1 MHAADQGGV
10 HRPVRIIV
18 PFKHNGAKSRL
29 SSALAPEERRLL
41 AFAMLRDVLDVVT
54 DPHRATVLSRP
65 GLDAAEVGRD
75 VEILESDLD
84 LNDALNSLI
93 EEEASHGWPSDIL
106 IVMADLAL
114 LTGNDVAGIL
124 NCDGDVVFSPGRG
137 GGTNMILIRSP
148 KFRTCYQGLSFPK
161 HLTFAK
167 DVGLEATVF
176 ESFRAGCDIDEPDD
190 LGEILI
196 HGRGKSRRLLEEWGF
211 KLCEDGRAECVR
223 RGGLPAQRI

>member
-1 MHAADQGGV
+1 M

-29 SSALAPEERRLL
+29 SSVLTPEERRLL

-54 DPHRATVLSRP
+54 GFHRATILSRL
-65 GLDAAEVGRD
+65 GLDIAEVGRD
-75 VEILESDLD
+75 VKVLELDLE

-93 EEEASHGWPSDIL
+93 SEEAERGWQSDIL

-114 LTGNDVAGIL
+114 LTGNEIARIL
-124 NCDGDVVFSPGRG
+124 NCDGDVVICPGRG

-148 KFRTCYQGLSFPK
+148 EFRTCYQGLSFQK
-161 HLTFAK
+161 HLAFAK
-167 DVGLEATVF
+167 ELRLDATVF

-190 LGEILI
+190 LAEVLI
-196 HGRGKSRRLLEEWGF
+196 HGQGKTKSLLQALGFRLSEKGG
-211 KLCEDGRAECVR
+211 KLSIR
-223 RGGLPAQRI
+223 

>member
-1 MHAADQGGV
+1 MHAADQGCV
-10 HRPVRIIV
+10 HRPVRIVV

-29 SSALAPEERRLL
+29 SSVLTPEERRLL

-54 DPHRATVLSRP
+54 GFHRVAVLSRP
-65 GLDAAEVGRD
+65 GLDITEVGRD
-75 VEILESDLD
+75 VEIRESDLE

-93 EEEASHGWPSDIL
+93 AEEASRGWTSDIL

-114 LTGNDVAGIL
+114 LTGKDVVGIL
-124 NCDGDVVFSPGRG
+124 NCDGDVVLIPGRG

-148 KFRTCYQGLSFPK
+148 RFRTCYQGLSFQK
-161 HLTFAK
+161 HLAFAK
-167 DVGLEATVF
+167 AAGLKVTVF

-190 LGEILI
+190 LGEVLI
-196 HGRGKSRRLLEEWGF
+196 HGKGESKRLLEEWGF

-223 RGGLPAQRI
+223 GKSI